1 MNTDVIWSAVIG
13 TTPGFI
19 GSLVVF
25 YLTRKSNKS
34 LEKVK
39 TDLQRDVIQF
49 TKWHEKRVEA
59 LITIYTA
66 FCDYLVFLRRALY
79 FERSEGMN
87 LDPMHEFRNTIE
99 RQMLYLDDSMARK
112 ISQYQGELLLFWNT
126 AVRDLS
132 SGESARERLQH
143 QLDFEIP
150 AYLPRLQEDINRF
163 LDPNSKGDDKTYR
176 RLIAEWLSS
185 QTHQRALQGKAGV
198 PESNFP

>member
-19 GSLVVF
+19 GSLVMF

-66 FCDYLVFLRRALY
+66 FCDYLVFLRQALY
-79 FERSEGMN
+79 FERSEGMS
-87 LDPMHEFRNTIE
+87 LDPMHAFGNTIE

-112 ISQYQGELLLFWNT
+112 ISQYQGELLSFRNT
-126 AVRDLS
+126 AITDLS
-132 SGESARERLQH
+132 SGESARERIQH

-176 RLIAEWLSS
+176 RLIDEWLSS
-185 QTHQRALQGKAGV
+185 QTRQRALQGKAGV
-198 PESNFP
+198 PESDFP

>member
-19 GSLVVF
+19 GSLVMF

-66 FCDYLVFLRRALY
+66 FCDYLVFLRQALY
-79 FERSEGMN
+79 FERSEGMS
-87 LDPMHEFRNTIE
+87 LDPMHAFGNTIE

-112 ISQYQGELLLFWNT
+112 ISQYQGELLSFRNT
-126 AVRDLS
+126 AITDLS
-132 SGESARERLQH
+132 SGESARERIQH

-185 QTHQRALQGKAGV
+185 QTRQRALQGKAGV
-198 PESNFP
+198 PESDFP

>member
-19 GSLVVF
+19 GSLVMF

-66 FCDYLVFLRRALY
+66 FCDYLVFLRQALY

-87 LDPMHEFRNTIE
+87 LDPMHAFGNTIE
-99 RQMLYLDDSMARK
+99 RHA
-112 ISQYQGELLLFWNT
+112 
-126 AVRDLS
+126 
-132 SGESARERLQH
+132 
-143 QLDFEIP
+143 
-150 AYLPRLQEDINRF
+150 LPR
-163 LDPNSKGDDKTYR
+163 
-176 RLIAEWLSS
+176 
-185 QTHQRALQGKAGV
+185 
-198 PESNFP
+198 